1 MSSLQLV
8 ANDSGSWMPRKGANF
23 VFAPWSESPVG
34 AIIEHAAKC
43 FRTARRQTNL
53 MDLWTVLLLVALMTG
68 IMGWFV
74 TPFCSGI
81 IYVCMMLDGDPI
93 DWGLE
98 VAFSLAVPFAWVF
111 AIMEIILLYRI

>member
-23 VFAPWSESPVG
+23 VFAPWSESPVA

-43 FRTARRQTNL
+43 FRTARRQTNQ